1 MDVICASYCS
11 LLRLTSL
18 GQITGDAEQDPEH
31 AVLPRVRVVLI
42 QELAEGAAQ
51 DIAENLQHEHEYS
64 PSCKQQNYF

>member
-11 LLRLTSL
+11 LLWLTSL
-18 GQITGDAEQDPEH
+18 GQITGDAEH